1 MAEVSHLIQ
10 KYRHVV
16 KALHFKTMVLED
28 EISASE
34 NKAALRETE
43 NKLAETRCV
52 HDQFHPQFLKI

>member
-1 MAEVSHLIQ
+1 MQ